1 MRQLLTMTGND
12 LRQRLRDKSVLIFG
26 IVVPVALMLVLN
38 LVFGDTGDVELG
50 PVTVAASAPA
60 DDVSAQVVLDTITRI
75 EGLDV
80 TVDEVPADEVRA
92 RAESGEAQLGLL
104 LPDGF
109 GEDIDQG
116 RGARIEIIEGD
127 GAGMETDVLVAVVR
141 GVGEQLTAGTVAAQ
155 AAAAAGVPPEDLGT
169 IAQEVGETP
178 PTVTTVEGTTAT
190 EQLGASAAL
199 VAGQAGLFLL
209 FTVGFGVLAIINERE
224 QGTFARLRSMPIPP
238 GLIVAS
244 KALAGYVLGV
254 VATLVL
260 LLAGTLLFDVDF
272 GSPPLVL
279 LLVLCVVAAATSLTF
294 VVVRVARSA
303 EQAGVAQSIIAVVLG
318 LAGGAFFPVTATGAL
333 SVALDL
339 NPVSAFTRGLGISAG
354 GGGLSDVAGPLL
366 AMLGFA
372 VVAAAVSRLVPDRGV
387 AA

>member
-109 GEDIDQG
+109 GEDVDQG

>member
-109 GEDIDQG
+109 GEDVDQG

-155 AAAAAGVPPEDLGT
+155 AAAAAGVPPDQLGT

>member
-60 DDVSAQVVLDTITRI
+60 DDASAQVLLETLTRI

-80 TVDEVPADEVRA
+80 TVEEVPADEVRPM
-92 RAESGEAQLGLL
+92 AESGQAQLGLL
-104 LPDGF
+104 LPEGF
-109 GEDIDQG
+109 GEDVDQG
-116 RGARIEIIEGD
+116 RGARVEIIEGD

-141 GVGEQLTAGTVAAQ
+141 GVGEQLTAGTVATR
-155 AAAAAGVPPEDLGT
+155 AAAAAGVPPEDLAT
-169 IAQEVGETP
+169 IAREVGEAP
-178 PTVTTVEGTTAT
+178 ASVMTVEGTTAT
-190 EQLGASAAL
+190 EQLGASASL

-209 FTVGFGVLAIINERE
+209 FTVGFGVLAIINERD

-238 GLIVAS
+238 GLIVAA

-260 LLAGTLLFDVDF
+260 LTAGVLLFDVEF
-272 GSPPLVL
+272 GSPLLVL
-279 LLVLCVVAAATSLTF
+279 VLVLCVVAAATSLTF
-294 VVVRVARSA
+294 VVVRVARTS

-318 LAGGAFFPVTATGAL
+318 LAGGAFFPVTATGPL

-354 GGGLSDVAGPLL
+354 GGGLSEIAGPVL

-372 VVAAAVSRLVPDRGV
+372 LVAAVASRLLPDRGV

>member
-109 GEDIDQG
+109 GEDVDQG

-155 AAAAAGVPPEDLGT
+155 AAAAAGVPPDQLGT

-190 EQLGASAAL
+190 EQLGASASL

-339 NPVSAFTRGLGISAG
+339 NPVSAFTQGLGISAG
-354 GGGLSDVAGPLL
+354 GGGLSDVAGPVG